1 MSRPFAALGLALGL
15 LLAGPAVAGPVEDAT
30 AGFEA
35 QRAAWNRGDIEGAL
49 DLYLDTPDILWVSRA
64 GAARGFAPFA
74 DAMRTEFAD
83 RPETMGTYSGEVL
96 DALPLGP
103 EHAALVLRWEITR
116 DGTRLYGGVSTQIWQ
131 RIDSHWRIVLEHAS

>member
-30 AGFEA
+30 AGFAA

-64 GAARGFAPFA
+64 GAERGFAPFA
-74 DAMRTEFAD
+74 DAIRAEFAD
-83 RPETMGTYSGEVL
+83 RPETMGTYTGEVL

-103 EHAALVLRWEITR
+103 DQVALVVRWQITR
-116 DGTRLYGGVSTQIWQ
+116 DDIRLYGGVSTQIWQ